1 MQDGENRNRFLRIL
15 IIIIITFENKNII
28 FFYLIKLS
36 KLQFSHFLL
45 PHFHRIINFFLL
57 FISFIGHF
65 DFLLVHMYK
74 IGLLGGQNDQVL
86 KIMSLF
92 NFGERCLFLDA
103 FFLLYFVSLQ
113 KHSFPTCLVHVIF
126 SQLKL
131 FFFSFLSY
139 RNFDAECDF
148 NLFFFLTS

>member
-1 MQDGENRNRFLRIL
+1 
-15 IIIIITFENKNII
+15 
-28 FFYLIKLS
+28 
-36 KLQFSHFLL
+36 
-45 PHFHRIINFFLL
+45 
-57 FISFIGHF
+57 
-65 DFLLVHMYK
+65 MYK